1 MSDPLPRS
9 APIPVLALLVATMAL
24 VALGR
29 SRVRPPPV
37 VRSVP
42 VPSPTKAAVALREG
56 GTIDLNA
63 SSAEELQLLP
73 RIGPALSA
81 RIVAARPFASLED
94 LTRVRGIGART
105 LERLRPRLSP
115 IVPSEP
121 RPGVPGG
128 EASRLREGGPP
139 ATKMP
144 RREPP

>member
-1 MSDPLPRS
+1 MSDPPRS
-9 APIPVLALLVATMAL
+9 APISVLALLVAAMAV
-24 VALGR
+24 VALAR

-37 VRSVP
+37 IRTVP
-42 VPSPTKAAVALREG
+42 VPSPTKAAAALREG

-63 SSAEELQLLP
+63 ATAEELQLLP

-105 LERLRPRLSP
+105 LERLRARLSP
-115 IVPSEP
+115 IVPSE
-121 RPGVPGG
+121 GASEG
-128 EASRLREGGPP
+128 ASRLREGGPP